1 MQVNRED
8 TIRNILERGSG
19 KRAQLM
25 LNTGESLEGMLT
37 LVGDQVVQLSQLV
50 GREFYEAIIR
60 VDSISAVVVRS
71 DRK

>member
-19 KRAQLM
+19 KRIQLM

-37 LVGDQVVQLSQLV
+37 LVGEEVVQLSQLV

-60 VDSISAVVVRS
+60 VDNISAIVIRS